1 MISCIVIDDDIDI
14 VRVFSDILELIGLDV
29 LAQGYDGE
37 DAVELYVKHRPEIIF
52 TDIIFTDIMMPNTD
66 GFYAIEK
73 ISKVNPNAKII
84 VVTADISSETKQRL
98 DEFNITAVIYKPFD
112 IQTIKQVLTQECKI
126 DIR

>member
-1 MISCIVIDDDIDI
+1 
-14 VRVFSDILELIGLDV
+14 
-29 LAQGYDGE
+29 
-37 DAVELYVKHRPEIIF
+37 
-52 TDIIFTDIMMPNTD
+52 MPKYD

-73 ISKVNPNAKII
+73 INKVNPNAKII

>member
-1 MISCIVIDDDIDI
+1 MISCIVIDDDINI
-14 VRVFSDILELIGLDV
+14 VQVFSDILELIGLDV

-37 DAVELYVKHRPEIIF
+37 DAVELYVKHRPE
-52 TDIIFTDIMMPNTD
+52 IIFTDIMMPNTD